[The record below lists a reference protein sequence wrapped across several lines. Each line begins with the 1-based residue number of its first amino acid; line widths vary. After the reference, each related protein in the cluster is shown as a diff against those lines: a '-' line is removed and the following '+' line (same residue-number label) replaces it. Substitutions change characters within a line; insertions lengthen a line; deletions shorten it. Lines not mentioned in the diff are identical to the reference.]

1 MQFFLR
7 ARFKFRSQKGQNL
20 LSLIS
25 SKVSYLTLED
35 IFVKRMSV
43 PQTGYP
49 ILQYPCFTSRTS
61 FIFYLLLYLWK
72 SEKRIIFQSCKHGY
86 NQ

>member
-7 ARFKFRSQKGQNL
+7 ARFKVRFPKGQNL

-35 IFVKRMSV
+35 IFIKRMSV

-49 ILQYPCFTSRTS
+49 I
-61 FIFYLLLYLWK
+61 
-72 SEKRIIFQSCKHGY
+72 
-86 NQ
+86 